1 MTIAPQQLEE
11 FTGRRLLAVLST
23 TNADGSPQ
31 ATPVWYLY
39 DGAYFKTTS
48 HAGRVKVRNIRRDP
62 RVTLVVV
69 DTSGYGKHL
78 IVRGAA
84 EIIEEAG
91 EEFTHTMARRYKG
104 EAEGSASAEDLIGYA
119 RRIGQPRVII
129 KITSEKII
137 YDE

>member
-1 MTIAPQQLEE
+1 MTVAPEQLEE
-11 FTGRRLLAVLST
+11 FTDRRLLAVLST
-23 TNADGSPQ
+23 SNPDGSPQ

-78 IVRGAA
+78 IVKGTA
-84 EIIEEAG
+84 EIIEKG
-91 EEFTHTMARRYKG
+91 GDEFTHTMARRYKG
-104 EAEGSASAEDLIGYA
+104 EDEGKASADDLIGYA

-129 KITSEKII
+129 RITPEKTI